1 MDYNKYIKDD
11 WTKMALKGIKIPFE
25 NKWESALVAA
35 RAAFLLNQQMSA
47 NALKLIE
54 QVSDPFYES
63 FSKGIAIEPNPQNLV
78 QLGLMLNI
86 QDIYEQLSAY
96 LTRNMP
102 PLTNIILPSKP
113 NIDEGIFSYWL
124 GNKKVLEGAVDTMKS
139 TIGSI
144 ETSAEICFNKQHMQ
158 ESRRSMA
165 QLFEKRSDDIK
176 QINNKLCMAL
186 SLEGVL
192 QC

>member
-35 RAAFLLNQQMSA
+35 RVEFLLNQQMSA

-54 QVSDPFYES
+54 QISDPFYES
-63 FSKGIAIEPNPQNLV
+63 FSKGIAIEPTPQSLA
-78 QLGLMLNI
+78 QLGIMLNI

-102 PLTNIILPSKP
+102 PLTEIILPCRQ
-113 NIDEGIFSYWL
+113 NIDEGIFNYWL
-124 GNKKVLEGAVDTMKS
+124 GNKKVLDGAVETMKS

-144 ETSAEICFNKQHMQ
+144 ETSAEVCFNKQHVQ
-158 ESRRSMA
+158 KSRESMA
-165 QLFEKRSDDIK
+165 QLFKKRRDDIK
-176 QINNKLCMAL
+176 QINNKLCASL